1 MGFEQPQSLT
11 SPTGAALCYYRQPA
25 EGEVRGVV
33 QIVHGLAEH
42 ASRYDRFAAFLASR
56 GFHVY
61 AHDHRGHGHTR
72 APDAPIGIFAAKG
85 GADRVVADVAAMRNL
100 IGREQPGLPVILFGH
115 SMGGLIVL
123 GCMQGFPKHVTAAA
137 IWNAPLPGA
146 LLNRLSIAA
155 LAWERFRHG
164 SDVPSRLM
172 RRFTFEAWARSN
184 ANRRTDHDWL
194 SRDPAEVDD
203 YIADPLCGWDASVSM
218 WRDICDLI
226 GRAREGARYNGV
238 PRGMPIQLA
247 GGAAD
252 PVTNHGS
259 AVRRLATRL
268 AGLEFADVTTTI
280 YPDTRHESLNEVNRD
295 AIMADFAAWA
305 DRVVDRSLRWR
316 RATRDDSGS

>member
-11 SPTGAALCYYRQPA
+11 SPTGAHLCYYQQPA

-33 QIVHGLAEH
+33 QVVHGLAEH
-42 ASRYDRFAAFLASR
+42 SCRYDRFAAFLARR

-72 APDAPIGIFAAKG
+72 APDAPFGVFAAEG

-100 IGREQPGLPVILFGH
+100 ITREQPGLPVILFGH
-115 SMGGLIVL
+115 SLGGLVVL
-123 GCMQGFPKHVTAAA
+123 NCMQGFPAHISAAA

-155 LAWERFRHG
+155 LDWERFRHG

-172 RRFTFEAWARSN
+172 RRFTFTAWANSIR
-184 ANRRTDHDWL
+184 NRRTEYDWL
-194 SRDPAEVDD
+194 SHDPAEVDD

-226 GRAREGARYNGV
+226 TRARRGELYAKV
-238 PRGMPIQLA
+238 PKTMPLQLV
-247 GGAAD
+247 GGSAD
-252 PVTNHGS
+252 PVTNNG
-259 AVRRLATRL
+259 AQVRALTARLKA
-268 AGLEFADVTTTI
+268 LEFEDVVSTI
-280 YPDTRHESLNEVNRD
+280 YKDTRHESLNEVNRE

-305 DRVVDRSLRWR
+305 DKVVERSLRWR
-316 RATRDDSGS
+316 RATQT